1 MLTYGGFEENSQSF
15 IMKKIN
21 ISLIDECLDAIAK
34 YRPKIQFNPYQ
45 SHIYSLGNTNTA
57 SYEGDS
63 SVQYN

>member
-15 IMKKIN
+15 IMKKVN
-21 ISLIDECLDAIAK
+21 ISLIDECLDAIGK
-34 YRPKIQFNPYQ
+34 YKPKIQFNPYQ
-45 SHIYSLGNTNTA
+45 SHISSIGDTNVA

>member
-1 MLTYGGFEENSQSF
+1 MR
-15 IMKKIN
+15 KVN

-45 SHIYSLGNTNTA
+45 SHISSIGNTNMA

-63 SVQYN
+63 SVQYNEKLAAL